1 MTEPRKRA
9 LVVYES
15 IFGNTRKIAE
25 AIAAGLEPGYEVTL
39 VEAAANPSP
48 EGASLIVVGGPIHA
62 FGMTRPSTRE
72 NAEREAEKLGLKDVH
87 ARPGVRE
94 WLEHLQPAA
103 SQVDAVAFDTAV
115 KVGWFVIGSAARGEA
130 SLLASKGY
138 SMAGRPQH
146 FFVKDMDG
154 PLMPGELER
163 ARAWGQGVA
172 ELMR

>member
-25 AIAAGLEPGYEVTL
+25 AIAGGLGDQFEVT
-39 VEAAANPSP
+39 VSEAAANPSP
-48 EGASLIVVGGPIHA
+48 EGMSLIVVGGPIHA
-62 FGMTRPSTRE
+62 FGMTRPATRTD
-72 NAEREAEKLGLKDVH
+72 ALRQAEKLGVKDVH
-87 ARPGVRE
+87 TGPGVRE
-94 WLEHLQPAA
+94 WLEHLSTTAA
-103 SQVDAVAFDTAV
+103 HVDAAVFDTAV

-138 SMAGRPQH
+138 SVTGRPQH

-163 ARAWGQGVA
+163 ARAWGQGMA
-172 ELMR
+172 ELTA